1 MTIHNL
7 KKMKKNIIV
16 LNIII
21 LSVFYISGKQKVLTL
36 TLEQTIAIANDS
48 SLQAFVSKNLY
59 LSSFWQY
66 QSYKAA
72 RLPSLTL
79 NTTPI
84 SYSKDFTK
92 RYISDQNIDEY
103 RQQQSLSSNGSLAL
117 TQNID
122 MTGGR
127 IFVNSELGYM
137 KNYGLLNSTQF
148 TVVPLR
154 IGYQQ
159 SLLGYN
165 GFKWEK
171 KTEPLKYENAKRK
184 FLYQTEE
191 ISETCIQYFFNLAS
205 AQVEYTRAMENLGST
220 DTLYQ
225 IGLKRFEIAAIPKA
239 ELLTLQL
246 DALNAK
252 NSLRNAQTNLTKA
265 ISALV
270 TFLNLEKG
278 TEIELLLPEKLNT
291 LQILADIA
299 LQHSRA
305 NNPTYLDNRTDILD
319 GEKQVDQTSKQ
330 LLYNSSVYASVGF
343 NNVAEK
349 WNMAYPNPVRQ
360 DIISVSLNIP
370 ILDWGVRKGK
380 VNMAKNNLNV
390 IKISG
395 NQKEIAL
402 EQDVVN
408 TIQDFSI
415 QQDVIANAETVTG
428 IADLAYQA
436 TKERFIIGENDI
448 SALTLSLNRQT
459 EAKRNYIEAL
469 KNYWLSYYK
478 IRRLTLFDFERQ
490 TSLLVKFDSL
500 MKVR

>member
-1 MTIHNL
+1 
-7 KKMKKNIIV
+7 MKKVIIV
-16 LNIII
+16 LSIII
-21 LSVFYISGKQKVLTL
+21 LSVFSISAQQKALML
-36 TLEQTIAIANDS
+36 TLEQTIAIASDS

-59 LSSFWQY
+59 LSSYWQY
-66 QSYKAA
+66 KSYKAA
-72 RLPSLTL
+72 RLPSLSL

-84 SYSKDFTK
+84 SYNNTFVK
-92 RYISDQNIDEY
+92 RYDSEQNVDVYRQQKSLYSYGSLVLSQNID
-103 RQQQSLSSNGSLAL
+103 L
-117 TQNID
+117 
-122 MTGGR
+122 TGGS
-127 IFVNSELGYM
+127 IFVNSDMGWI
-137 KNYGLLNSTQF
+137 KNFGELNSTQF
-148 TVVPLR
+148 TVIPLQ

-171 KTEPLKYENAKRK
+171 KTEPLRYENAKRK

-191 ISETCIQYFFNLAS
+191 VSETCVQYFFNLAS

-225 IGLKRFEIAAIPKA
+225 IGKKRFAIAAIPKA

-252 NSLRNAQTNLTKA
+252 NSFRNAQTNLSKA
-265 ISALV
+265 MSALV
-270 TFLNLEKG
+270 TFLNMEKG
-278 TEIELLLPEKLNT
+278 TEIKLFLPEKLNSV
-291 LQILADIA
+291 QILADVA

-305 NNPTYLDNRTDILD
+305 NNPTYLENKTDILD

-330 LLYNSSVYASVGF
+330 LLYNASVYASVGF

-349 WNMAYPNPVRQ
+349 WNLAYTNPVRQ
-360 DIISVSLNIP
+360 DIISIGLNIP
-370 ILDWGVRKGK
+370 ILDWGIRKGR
-380 VNMAKNNLNV
+380 VNMAKNSLNV

-395 NQKEIAL
+395 KQKEISL

-408 TIQDFSI
+408 TVQDFSV
-415 QQDVIANAETVTG
+415 QQDVITSAETATG

-478 IRRLTLFDFERQ
+478 IRKLTLFDFEKQ
-490 TSLLVKFDSL
+490 TSLLVKFDNL